1 MQYATYSD
9 LSALYGKRR
18 AFDLLVSF
26 ERMTQIRNEII
37 SLDLDARFE
46 KAFKALCNINFAV

>member
-18 AFDLLVSF
+18 SFDLLLQF
-26 ERMTQIRNEII
+26 ERMTQIRDEII
-37 SLDLDARFE
+37 SIDLDARFE
-46 KAFKALCNINFAV
+46 KAFKALCDINFTV